1 MNERTFNSY
10 DKADAFAALVR
21 KLSGQDAIVVQV
33 DASVWVVRP
42 YFGRKSIIDVTEEL
56 LRQVAK

>member
-10 DKADAFAALVR
+10 EKADIFAALVR

-33 DASVWVVRP
+33 DSVWVVRP

>member
-1 MNERTFNSY
+1 MNERTFSSY
-10 DKADAFAALVR
+10 DKADEFASLVR
-21 KLSGQDAIVVQV
+21 RLSGQDAIVVQV
-33 DASVWVVRP
+33 ESVWVVRP